1 MNNWNIKISEV
12 FSPSR
17 GFVVTIENNGE
28 FIAKGRGISSNFDRA
43 ISEGRNIVQN
53 WMKFNDARKKRA
65 VVVNDDFIKRFI
77 KSGKFVGIYNSVV
90 KQDAKGV
97 PFLEVTMNTDNQN
110 LVSLVPNVVT
120 DRKTMNDYKVVK
132 VSASSN
138 PNTIV

>member
-90 KQDAKGV
+90 KQDSKGV

>member
-138 PNTIV
+138 PNPIV

>member
-12 FSPSR
+12 TSPSR
-17 GFVVTIENNGE
+17 GFSVTIENNGE

-43 ISEGRNIVQN
+43 ISEGKNIVQN

-65 VVVNDDFIKRFI
+65 VVVNDDFIKNFI
-77 KSGKFVGIYNSVV
+77 RSGKFVGIYNSVV

-138 PNTIV
+138 PNPIV

>member
-12 FSPSR
+12 TSPSR
-17 GFVVTIENNGE
+17 GFSVTIENNGE

-65 VVVNDDFIKRFI
+65 VVVNDDFIKKFI
-77 KSGKFVGIYNSVV
+77 RSGKFVGIYNSVV

-120 DRKTMNDYKVVK
+120 DRKTMNEYKVV
-132 VSASSN
+132 N
-138 PNTIV
+138 GL

>member
-12 FSPSR
+12 TSPSR
-17 GFVVTIENNGE
+17 GFIVTIENNGE

-43 ISEGRNIVQN
+43 ISESKNIVQN

-77 KSGKFVGIYNSVV
+77 RSGKFVGIYNSVV
-90 KQDAKGV
+90 KQDSKGV

-110 LVSLVPNVVT
+110 LVSLVPNVLT
-120 DRKTMNDYKVVK
+120 DRKTMYDYKVVK

-138 PNTIV
+138 PNPIV

>member
-12 FSPSR
+12 TSPSR
-17 GFVVTIENNGE
+17 GFIVTIENNGE

-65 VVVNDDFIKRFI
+65 VVVNDDFIKKFI
-77 KSGKFVGIYNSVV
+77 RSGKFVGIYNSVV

-110 LVSLVPNVVT
+110 LVSLVPNVLT
-120 DRKTMNDYKVVK
+120 DRKTMYDYKVVK

-138 PNTIV
+138 PNPIV

>member
-12 FSPSR
+12 TSPSR
-17 GFVVTIENNGE
+17 GFSVTIENNGE

>member
-65 VVVNDDFIKRFI
+65 VVVNDDFIKKFI
-77 KSGKFVGIYNSVV
+77 RSGKFVGIYNSVV